1 MEFTDGEAHMIET
14 CKTNIMDAANK
25 DNVRE
30 AVIII
35 ANNNVRNN
43 WIFVRAYDGP
53 KISNSHWKE
62 INIE

>member
-35 ANNNVRNN
+35 AKTNVRNDCF
-43 WIFVRAYDGP
+43 FVRAYDGS
-53 KISNSHWKE
+53 KISNSHWRGIKK
-62 INIE
+62 